1 MSMNTNQPNTKESK
15 DEILRKRREQLA
27 AWRAKKQQESK
38 QSSSSLSE
46 TPPSTPSERSNTSEA
61 EKKQRQ
67 QRLEQWKKSR
77 SQKVTSPPIDVSSKT
92 PSGTTIKVL
101 KKPLAPIQKAK
112 PQLKRKIDEF
122 DFDTDDNQ
130 QKRLKFVSPASS
142 FGVPNDAAQFNPEAD
157 VDGNDDDELDAFMK
171 SINSNES
178 KGTTT
183 NGATPEVQLNS
194 DDEDDD
200 DDNDDESIDEEVDL
214 QKLIDS
220 KLAKLNNTTKE
231 LQDIDHS
238 QVAYRPFKKN
248 FYKTPF
254 ELLSMSEDEM
264 SLLRLDLDD
273 IRVRGKDIPPPFTK
287 WSQLLLPENI
297 ISVVND
303 QLRFDKPSPVQA
315 QAIPII
321 LSGRDMIG
329 VAKTGSGK
337 TLSYV
342 LPMMRHIQ
350 EQPLSASGDGP
361 VAIVL
366 SPTREL
372 ALQIEQEVLN
382 FTKNSDKRVT
392 CCYGGSKIENQIS
405 DLKRG
410 VDVIVATPGRM
421 IDLLAANGGRVTSM
435 RRTTFVVLDEADR
448 MFDLGFEPQIR
459 KILSQVR
466 PDRQTV
472 LFSATFPRKLEILAK
487 QVLSEPVEIIVGG
500 VGVVAKEIEQ
510 KIVLL
515 SEEEEDFFQ
524 QRVTLLRD
532 SVQEHL
538 QAHENSKILI
548 FVEKQVDADKLL
560 SNLLGFG
567 LPCVAIHAG
576 KEQIDR
582 KYAIK
587 EFSSSDSGVDILI
600 ATSIAARGLDVKNL
614 GLVVNFDAPGHLE
627 DYVHRVGRTGRAGA
641 DGVAITFVSKKQ
653 EREINVL
660 VKALKLSTN
669 EVDPDLQAIADSFN
683 QKVRSGGAKVGF
695 GFGGKGLDNLQEVR
709 DNKLKMEKKMYGEE
723 ADDNANEQAKENG
736 ARPRSKDNTPSAMLT
751 LPSFEVI
758 EGNSPETAGPD
769 KCKFFCRI
777 TINDLPQKVRW
788 DIVQREHLS
797 KIIEGSRTS
806 ITTKGQYYPPTHK
819 FNRDKDTEPK
829 LYLLVEGLTRKSIED
844 AISLIKE
851 KMFQSIDSMA
861 ADDRNGTS
869 GRYTV

>member
-1 MSMNTNQPNTKESK
+1 MSKSTNSVPNMDVNTNQSDTKESK
-15 DEILRKRREQLA
+15 DEVLKKRREQLA

-38 QSSSSLSE
+38 QLSE
-46 TPPSTPSERSNTSEA
+46 TPPSNIADGSGNTSEV
-61 EKKQRQ
+61 EKRLRQ

-77 SQKVTSPPIDVSSKT
+77 SQKDASPSPQTNQSSTKIRL
-92 PSGTTIKVL
+92 S
-101 KKPLAPIQKAK
+101 KKPRPSSRKNQ

-122 DFDTDDNQ
+122 DFDVDENQ
-130 QKRLKFVSPASS
+130 QKKLKFVTPQST
-142 FGVPNDAAQFNPEAD
+142 FGNPNNLNNGQEQG
-157 VDGNDDDELDAFMK
+157 VDDELDAFMK
-171 SINSNES
+171 SIDTNET
-178 KGTTT
+178 KVEA
-183 NGATPEVQLNS
+183 NGALFEIQTNS
-194 DDEDDD
+194 T
-200 DDNDDESIDEEVDL
+200 DDESADEDIDI
-214 QKLIDS
+214 QALIDS
-220 KLAKLNNTTKE
+220 KLAKLNTTKE
-231 LQDIDHS
+231 LKDIDHS
-238 QVAYRPFKKN
+238 QVSYPPFRKN
-248 FYKTPF
+248 FYKVPF
-254 ELLSMSEDEM
+254 ELSLMSEDELG
-264 SLLRLDLDD
+264 LLRLDLDD
-273 IRVRGKDIPPPFTK
+273 IRVRGKNVPSPFTK

-303 QLRFDKPSPVQA
+303 QLQFDKPSPVQA

-321 LSGRDMIG
+321 LSGRDLIG

-350 EQPLSASGDGP
+350 EQAASASGDGP
-361 VAIVL
+361 VAVIL

-382 FTKNSDKRVT
+382 FTRKVDKRVT

-405 DLKRG
+405 DLRRG
-410 VDVIVATPGRM
+410 VDVVVATPGRM

-472 LFSATFPRKLEILAK
+472 LFSATFPRKLEILVK
-487 QVLSEPVEIIVGG
+487 QILSDPVEVIVGG
-500 VGVVAKEIEQ
+500 VGVVAKEIKQ
-510 KIVLL
+510 NIMLL
-515 SEEEEDFFQ
+515 DKSDDEYFQ
-524 QRVTLLRD
+524 ERLKMLRD
-532 SVQEHL
+532 YVQKHI
-538 QAHENSKILI
+538 QTHQDSKILI

-560 SNLLGFG
+560 FSLLSHG

-587 EFSSSDSGVDILI
+587 EFSAADSGVNILI

-614 GLVVNFDAPGHLE
+614 GLVVNFDPPSHLE

-641 DGVAITFVSKKQ
+641 DGIAITFVSRNQ
-653 EREINVL
+653 EKEINVL
-660 VKALKLSTN
+660 VKALKLSSN
-669 EVDPDLQAIADSFN
+669 EVTPELQIIADSFN
-683 QKVRSGGAKVGF
+683 QKVKAGGAKVGF

-709 DNKLKMEKKMYGEE
+709 ENKLKMEKKMYGEE
-723 ADDNANEQAKENG
+723 AEDKEKENG
-736 ARPRSKDNTPSAMLT
+736 VSTNSKEGSPSIMT
-751 LPSFEVI
+751 LPSFDII

-788 DIVQREHLS
+788 DIVQREQLS

-819 FNRDKDTEPK
+819 FNTSKDTEPK

-851 KMFQSIDSMA
+851 RMFKSIESMTVE
-861 ADDRNGTS
+861 DRGGIT